1 MKSRNVFNA
10 KRWEA
15 AGVALEICSKMG
27 KSFNFSQNRSINIA
41 LLGDENDIIERLNVF
56 VWWIGE
62 QV

>member
-1 MKSRNVFNA
+1 M
-10 KRWEA
+10 
-15 AGVALEICSKMG
+15 EIYSKMG
-27 KSFNFSQNRSINIA
+27 KTFNFPQNRSINIA